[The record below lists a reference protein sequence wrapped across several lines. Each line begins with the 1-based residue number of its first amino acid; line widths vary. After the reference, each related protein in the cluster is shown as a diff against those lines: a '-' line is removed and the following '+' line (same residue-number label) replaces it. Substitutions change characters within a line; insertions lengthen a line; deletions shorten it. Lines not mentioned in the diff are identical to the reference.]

1 MFMTIKVLL
10 KRNKIKETFTG
21 ARNMKEPCWIT
32 LRFQT
37 GYPTCTH
44 SAIKHFYLAI
54 SSHCVLIHSNRM
66 ILHSDHINQV
76 SLEATAE
83 EQEERTREG
92 GGQENSIHAVIEMA
106 ACSFLRQFKNPFKFS
121 SSCNKYHEV
130 LPIKCFKSVRGKQ
143 QPIGPQRKYA
153 ATQQHRND
161 YSAVGMSSP
170 LVSLWCCL
178 QNLFSYRK

>member
-1 MFMTIKVLL
+1 
-10 KRNKIKETFTG
+10 
-21 ARNMKEPCWIT
+21 
-32 LRFQT
+32 
-37 GYPTCTH
+37 
-44 SAIKHFYLAI
+44 
-54 SSHCVLIHSNRM
+54 M

-130 LPIKCFKSVRGKQ
+130 LPIKCFKSVRGK
-143 QPIGPQRKYA
+143 
-153 ATQQHRND
+153 
-161 YSAVGMSSP
+161 
-170 LVSLWCCL
+170 
-178 QNLFSYRK
+178 